1 MFGPDDTMKRRQRV
15 LLGRASWHVRDRRGF
30 GYDGGEPRRSGPPM

>member
-1 MFGPDDTMKRRQRV
+1 MFGLDNAMKRRQRV
-15 LLGRASWHVRDRRGF
+15 LFVAGSWHVRGRRGF